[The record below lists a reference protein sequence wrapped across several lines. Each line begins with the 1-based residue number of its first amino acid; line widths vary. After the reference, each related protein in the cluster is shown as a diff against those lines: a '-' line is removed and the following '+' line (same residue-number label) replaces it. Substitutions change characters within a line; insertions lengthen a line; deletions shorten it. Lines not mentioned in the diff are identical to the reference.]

1 MMAASSSNHRPTAAR
16 ATTALLVFAAA
27 LCLGVIAR
35 HNLRGDISAQPIRS
49 STKSSSKNYELLD
62 TTRPLARLHTNNVA
76 KQTSNNGDNDN
87 NEYFVFLQKFPLE
100 NTWQMIFHTEVVVCP
115 RSTFDD
121 SQDFLSTLDQLVNT
135 LSPTNNNNSDD
146 TSKGAPFVSVP
157 EEQWA
162 LQSNPNCIQL
172 GYGGASCPSNCCG
185 SPHGNK
191 NTNYALN
198 SRQAVIGN
206 AMGEAK
212 ELFLYGIS
220 DGVSGLDAYRAVC
233 GGNTDDTTA
242 TNHDDAMPKCV
253 SHWAGTDYNPLTN
266 NCNTFT
272 STILKC
278 VYGLSDAKPDLGIS
292 DLVTVECPMEK
303 RGSDGMD
310 VPMCLIPDVP
320 TTSLSDEMDMKKL
333 E

>member
-1 MMAASSSNHRPTAAR
+1 
-16 ATTALLVFAAA
+16 
-27 LCLGVIAR
+27 
-35 HNLRGDISAQPIRS
+35 
-49 STKSSSKNYELLD
+49 
-62 TTRPLARLHTNNVA
+62 
-76 KQTSNNGDNDN
+76 
-87 NEYFVFLQKFPLE
+87 
-100 NTWQMIFHTEVVVCP
+100 MIFHTEVIVCP

-121 SQDFLSTLDQLVNT
+121 HEDFLSTLDQLVDT
-135 LSPTNNNNSDD
+135 SLSPTNNSDD
-146 TSKGAPFVSVP
+146 TTKGVPFVSVP
-157 EEQWA
+157 EEQWS
-162 LQSNPNCIQL
+162 LQSNSNCIQL
-172 GYGGASCPSNCCG
+172 GYGGASCPTTCCG
-185 SPHGNK
+185 SPHRTD

-212 ELFLYGIS
+212 ELFLYGVS
-220 DGVSGLDAYRAVC
+220 DVVSGLDAYRAVC
-233 GGNTDDTTA
+233 GDNPDDFTA
-242 TNHDDAMPKCV
+242 TNHDDAMPTCV

-303 RGSDGMD
+303 RDSDGMD
-310 VPMCLIPDVP
+310 VPMCLIPDTP
-320 TTSLSDEMDMKKL
+320 TKNRLSDEMDMKKV

>member
-1 MMAASSSNHRPTAAR
+1 MMAASSPTQPRPTATR
-16 ATTALLVFAAA
+16 ATTALLTLATA
-27 LCLGVIAR
+27 LFLGVIAR
-35 HNLRGDISAQPIRS
+35 HNLRGDISSKPLRS
-49 STKSSSKNYELLD
+49 FTKSSSQNYELLD
-62 TTRPLARLHTNNVA
+62 TTGPLARLHANNVA
-76 KQTSNNGDNDN
+76 KQPSNNN
-87 NEYFVFLQKFPLE
+87 NGNNNKYFVFLQKFPLE

-121 SQDFLSTLDQLVNT
+121 HTDFLSTLDQLVDK
-135 LSPTNNNNSDD
+135 LSPPNNNNNSDD
-146 TSKGAPFVSVP
+146 TTKGVPFAPVP
-157 EEQWA
+157 KEQWT
-162 LQSNPNCIQL
+162 LQSNSNCIQL
-172 GYGGASCPSNCCG
+172 GYGGDTCPTTCCG
-185 SPHGNK
+185 SPHGSD

-212 ELFLYGIS
+212 ELFVYGVS
-220 DGVSGLDAYRAVC
+220 DGVSGMDAYRAVC
-233 GGNTDDTTA
+233 GGD
-242 TNHDDAMPKCV
+242 DDAMPTCV

-278 VYGLSDAKPDLGIS
+278 VYGLSDAKPNLGIS

-310 VPMCLIPDVP
+310 VPMCLIPVP
-320 TTSLSDEMDMKKL
+320 PTSLSDGGDEMDMK
-333 E
+333 EVE